1 MTLLTIFDEDKMRG
15 LGPDNLR
22 ALVFIRG
29 SPNQGSRYNT
39 FMAIPKKIGKLR
51 YALKKKN
58 DIIWEFF
65 PNVGPP
71 PPLLGTPYPKKFFS
85 VYFAF

>member
-1 MTLLTIFDEDKMRG
+1 MRWLLLIVTDRMILPYVPMV
-15 LGPDNLR
+15 LC
-22 ALVFIRG
+22 I
-29 SPNQGSRYNT
+29 
-39 FMAIPKKIGKLR
+39 LR

-71 PPLLGTPYPKKFFS
+71 HS
-85 VYFAF
+85 